1 MVRIAVDAM
10 GGDRAPEVVVSGAV
24 EAARW
29 SRGRYE
35 VVLVGDQTAI
45 ENELKRHLF
54 LKGLKYSIVH
64 ASQKVEM
71 DEQPAMALRKKPD
84 SSIAVMTKL
93 HKEGAVDGI
102 LSAGNTGAI
111 MGAALIILKP
121 IEGIQRPAI
130 GSFMPHESG
139 VTFIIDVGTNLDCK
153 PMQLLQFGIMGSIL
167 VNHLLGIERPK
178 VGLLNIGEES
188 SKGNETIQTAY
199 QLLAK
204 SSINFTGNVE
214 GRDILRGSTDVIVC
228 DGFVGNVM
236 LKFGESIGRMVSLTL
251 KRKISGNIFSSVGH
265 FLMQP
270 KIRSLLNIFDFQE
283 YGGAPL
289 LGVKGTCLIGHGRS
303 TPRAIWSAI
312 NETYK
317 MILGEVSRHIEEAM
331 QKMKGDLSEC

>member
-10 GGDRAPEVVVSGAV
+10 GGDRAPEVVVSGAI

-35 VVLVGDQTAI
+35 VILVGDQKAI
-45 ENELKRHLF
+45 ENELKRHHF
-54 LKGLKYSIVH
+54 LRGLKYSVVH

-71 DEQPAMALRKKPD
+71 DEQPGMALRKKPD

-102 LSAGNTGAI
+102 LSAGNTGAV
-111 MGAALIILKP
+111 MGAALFILKP
-121 IEGIQRPAI
+121 IEGVQRPAI

-153 PMQLLQFGIMGSIL
+153 PIQLLQFGIMGSIL

-204 SSINFTGNVE
+204 SPINFAGNVE

-251 KRKISGNIFSSVGH
+251 KRKIRGNLFSSVGH

-312 NETYK
+312 TETYK
-317 MILGEVSRHIEEAM
+317 MIQSGVSRHIEEAM
-331 QKMKGDLSEC
+331 LKMKGDLSEG